1 MDADAGETGA
11 LGGPAYDTS
20 VRAVPPALVERAAR
34 LDAGEFTP
42 VRPRH
47 ASTVVLLRDGS
58 AGLEVYL
65 LRRHTSMAFAA
76 GMYAFPGGSADARDA
91 DAAVGWA
98 GPAPAEWA
106 ARLGFADERLARA
119 SVCAA
124 VRETFEEAGV
134 LLAGP
139 DTGTVVADPTGDDWE
154 RDRMALLGRV
164 LPFAELLERRGL
176 VLRSDLLAAW
186 DHWITPRV
194 EERRFDTRFF
204 VAALPAGQQPRDV
217 SGEADRVAWMRP
229 ADALASVHR
238 GEMRML
244 PPTYLTLAS
253 LTDLPDVEAALAAA
267 GERTIRPVQ
276 PRVRRTPDGGRWVL
290 PWDADWDSRVTGD
303 AAPADSSAY
312 DEGELR

>member
-1 MDADAGETGA
+1 MSVPYDGSIRSV
-11 LGGPAYDTS
+11 PA
-20 VRAVPPALVERAAR
+20 PLVERARR
-34 LDAGEFTP
+34 LAAGELTP

-47 ASTVVLLRDGS
+47 ASTVVLLRDG
-58 AGLEVYL
+58 ADGLEAYV

-91 DAAVGWA
+91 EATVGWV
-98 GPAPAEWA
+98 GPTAAEWA
-106 ARLGFADERLARA
+106 ERLGFGAERTARA

-124 VRETFEEAGV
+124 VRETFEESGV

-139 DTGTVVADPTGDDWE
+139 DTDTVVADTTGDDWE
-154 RDRMALLGRV
+154 QDRMALLGRV
-164 LPFAELLERRGL
+164 LPFGELLERRGL
-176 VLRSDLLAAW
+176 LLRSDLLAPW

-204 VAALPAGQQPRDV
+204 LAALPAGQHTRDV

-229 ADALASVHR
+229 TEALASVER

-253 LTDLPDVEAALAAA
+253 LAGLPDVRSALAAA
-267 GERTIRPVQ
+267 TSRTIRPVM
-276 PRVRRTPDGGRWVL
+276 PAVRLAGDGAEWVL
-290 PWDADWDSRVTGD
+290 PGD
-303 AAPADSSAY
+303 ESGAGDIGGVGGASGVSGSEGGPAAQ
-312 DEGELR
+312 DEGVLR